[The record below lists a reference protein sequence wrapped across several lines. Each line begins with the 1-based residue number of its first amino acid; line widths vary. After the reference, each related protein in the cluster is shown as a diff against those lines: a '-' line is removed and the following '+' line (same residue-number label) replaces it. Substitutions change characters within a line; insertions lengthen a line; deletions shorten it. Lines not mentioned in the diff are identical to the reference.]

1 MEAKQTKAV
10 KQTERRSLRGRSRN
24 LQGRE
29 TQGCDIQGRSRS
41 RSKLL
46 LLPCLAVAVMLVA
59 ASCGGSGAPTGFGD
73 EDGGDTVRKN
83 FKEGCEVVVEDSGL
97 SVPANEVCEC
107 TYEEIV
113 RESQTSDGI
122 TFEDFDEVDDDL
134 REDINKLSE
143 PTNDRVISKIR
154 EYMRDCITENS

>member
-1 MEAKQTKAV
+1 MEVKQTKAV
-10 KQTERRSLRGRSRN
+10 NQTERRSLWGRS
-24 LQGRE
+24 Q
-29 TQGCDIQGRSRS
+29 
-41 RSKLL
+41 LL

-73 EDGGDTVRKN
+73 EDGGDTVKKN
-83 FKEGCEVVVEDSGL
+83 FIEGCEVSVRDDSQL
-97 SVPANEVCEC
+97 ANEAEMICKC
-107 TYEEIV
+107 TYDRIV
-113 RESQTSDGI
+113 GESQTSEGI

-154 EYMRDCITENS
+154 EYMRDSITELRTRDSCEPNS

>member
-1 MEAKQTKAV
+1 MEVNQTK
-10 KQTERRSLRGRSRN
+10 RRSLRGRSR
-24 LQGRE
+24 
-29 TQGCDIQGRSRS
+29 
-41 RSKLL
+41 LL

-83 FKEGCEVVVEDSGL
+83 FIEGCKVAVGDDSQL
-97 SVPANEVCEC
+97 DDYANTICKC
-107 TYEEIV
+107 TYDRIV
-113 RESQTSDGI
+113 NESQTSERI

-154 EYMRDCITENS
+154 EYMRDSITELRTRDSCEPNS